1 MIVLSELY
9 CTYCLLSGA
18 NYDFFSDVN
27 RSICDIYSIPVYSPE
42 PFNLNITHMNCFW
55 LIFSSET
62 TCKSWPSCAL
72 PCDPW
77 STTCVMSHGTGLNYV
92 LILFC
97 SSFYTNFLP
106 IFILILFSLVVFNY
120 FIWVDNILFSQVGLI
135 PDCYCTLYWGPGTSQ
150 GTTLNPLIHN
160 NLLTLRPA
168 QWRCS
173 WCHFNTTLH
182 LTYTINQV

>member
-1 MIVLSELY
+1 MWHIFYTSLFTRTIQSKYNSYELFLIDFLLWDHMQVLTLL
-9 CTYCLLSGA
+9 CLAMWS
-18 NYDFFSDVN
+18 
-27 RSICDIYSIPVYSPE
+27 
-42 PFNLNITHMNCFW
+42 M
-55 LIFSSET
+55 
-62 TCKSWPSCAL
+62 TCI
-72 PCDPW
+72 
-77 STTCVMSHGTGLNYV
+77 MSHGTGLNYV

-168 QWRCS
+168 QWRHS
-173 WCHFNTTLH
+173 DMVSF
-182 LTYTINQV
+182 